1 MPLEGH
7 WERQHTP
14 LMAGSVRERRS
25 VVIVALVLV
34 LATAVI
40 LAFALTRS
48 STASAGCVDI
58 EVPGVMGATQMHA
71 CGDSAARLCESPGGR
86 QPERPVRAGR
96 REELRALRLCRVG
109 RALGRRAPQ
118 AARARA
124 SGCTSASLSG
134 TGRRG
139 QAHVVEP
146 CQQVAADALVLA
158 G

>member
-14 LMAGSVRERRS
+14 LMAGSARERRS

-34 LATAVI
+34 LATAAI

-71 CGDSAARLCESPGGR
+71 CGDSAARLCESQAGGS
-86 QPERPVRAGR
+86 QSDPFVRAAEKSCGR
-96 REELRALRLCRVG
+96 SGFAVS
-109 RALGRRAPQ
+109 
-118 AARARA
+118 AAR
-124 SGCTSASLSG
+124 
-134 TGRRG
+134 
-139 QAHVVEP
+139 
-146 CQQVAADALVLA
+146 
-158 G
+158 